1 MAMTTPRTSADAT
14 ADAAAR
20 GKKHSEVDGGHGA
33 VAGTRSGSG
42 TVPATLL
49 VLGASG
55 DLASRLL
62 LPGLA
67 NMVARS
73 AALARDEADG
83 GEVGGEHALQ
93 LVGAGVEEMDADA
106 WRTTVCDAF
115 GEAGHEVTAEDAD
128 DDGPPSE
135 GAGAVQ
141 RLVDGSWYQQCDVT
155 GDGHLLNLLERCT
168 GPVAIYFALPP
179 HVTAAACAALARS
192 GVPEGTRLVLE
203 KPFGSDQESAHELN
217 ALVASIVPEDHVHR
231 VDHFLGR
238 STTLNL
244 LGLRFANRLIE
255 PMLTREH
262 VERVDVFY
270 DEDLALEGRAR
281 YYDGAGAL
289 VDMVQSHLLQ
299 VLALVAMDPPASL
312 GERDLRDQKAELLR
326 ATRVAGDPA
335 VASRRARYTAGTSRG
350 RDVPAYADEEGVDPD
365 LGTETMAEV
374 ELAIDTWRW
383 AGVPF
388 RLRSGKGMGKAR
400 KEAVIT
406 FRKVP
411 HLVKGMTGAEEPS
424 RLRLGFSP
432 DTVTLQLM
440 VNAPDDPFDMEYT
453 RLSSQMGAPD
463 LPAYGQ
469 VLAGVLAGDP
479 TLSVRG
485 DTAEACWRILDPVIA
500 AWRRGEVP
508 LEEYPAGEDGP
519 GFTERFPDV

>member
-1 MAMTTPRTSADAT
+1 M
-14 ADAAAR
+14 R
-20 GKKHSEVDGGHGA
+20 GEDHAEADGGHGA
-33 VAGTRSGSG
+33 VAGSGSG
-42 TVPATLL
+42 AVPGTLL

-67 NMVARS
+67 DMVARS
-73 AALARDEADG
+73 AAASGAGTGPTG
-83 GEVGGEHALQ
+83 GGPALE
-93 LVGAGVEEMDADA
+93 LVGAGVEDIDADSWYA
-106 WRTTVCDAF
+106 KVRDSFAQ
-115 GEAGHEVTAEDAD
+115 AGHEVVGDEALRG
-128 DDGPPSE
+128 GPPSE
-135 GAGAVQ
+135 GEGAVR
-141 RLVDGSWYQQCDVT
+141 RLLEGSWYQQCDVT
-155 GDGHLLNLLERCT
+155 GDGHLTRLLERCE
-168 GPVAIYFALPP
+168 GPVAVYFALPP
-179 HVTAAACAALARS
+179 HVTAAACEALARS

-203 KPFGSDQESAHELN
+203 KPFGTDQESAHALN

-238 STTLNL
+238 STTLGL

-270 DEDLALEGRAR
+270 DEDLALESRAR

-299 VLALVAMDPPASL
+299 VMALLAMDPPSSL
-312 GERDLRDQKAELLR
+312 GERDLRDRKAELLR
-326 ATRVAGDPA
+326 ATHLAGDPA
-335 VASRRARYTAGTSRG
+335 TASRRARYTAGTSRG
-350 RDVPAYADEEGVDPD
+350 RDVPAYAAEAGVDPD
-365 LGTETMAEV
+365 RGTETLGEV
-374 ELAIDTWRW
+374 ELVVDTWRW

-388 RLRSGKGMGKAR
+388 RLRSGKALGRAR

-411 HLVKGMTGAEEPS
+411 HLVEGLRGEAAPT

-440 VNAPDDPFDMEYT
+440 VNSPDDPFDMEYT

-469 VLAGVLAGDP
+469 VLAGVLSGDP

-485 DTAEACWRILDPVIA
+485 DTAEDCWRILDPVIA
-500 AWRRGEVP
+500 AWQRGEVP
-508 LEEYPAGEDGP
+508 LEEYAAGGDGP
-519 GFTERFPDV
+519 PATERFPDV

>member
-1 MAMTTPRTSADAT
+1 MISSSPST
-14 ADAAAR
+14 AEAAAH
-20 GKKHSEVDGGHGA
+20 GAQHAEADGGHGA
-33 VAGTRSGSG
+33 VADTTGDPRRPADPVA
-42 TVPATLL
+42 VPATLL

-73 AALARDEADG
+73 AALA
-83 GEVGGEHALQ
+83 GEGTGDVGGDRALQ
-93 LVGAGVEEMDADA
+93 LVGAGVEDIAPDDWYA
-106 WRTTVCDAF
+106 TVRDSF
-115 GEAGHEVTAEDAD
+115 AGAGLEVTADDAEGD
-128 DDGPPSE
+128 PPGEGE
-135 GAGAVQ
+135 GAV
-141 RLVDGSWYQQCDVT
+141 RELLESSWYRRCDVT
-155 GDGHLLNLLERCT
+155 ADGQLRELVDACT
-168 GPVAIYFALPP
+168 APVAVYFALPP
-179 HVTAAACAALARS
+179 HITSTACEALARS
-192 GVPEGTRLVLE
+192 GVPDGTRLVLE
-203 KPFGSDQESAHELN
+203 KPFGFDQTSAHELN

-238 STTLNL
+238 STTLGL
-244 LGLRFANRLIE
+244 LGLRFANRLLE

-270 DEDLALEGRAR
+270 DEDLALEDRAR

-299 VLALVAMDPPASL
+299 VMALLAMDPPASL
-312 GERDLRDQKAELLR
+312 GERDLRDRKAELLR

-350 RDVPAYADEEGVDPD
+350 RDVPSYAEEPGVDPER
-365 LGTETMAEV
+365 GTETLGEV
-374 ELAIDTWRW
+374 ELLVDTWRW

-388 RLRSGKGMGKAR
+388 RLRSGKGLGQAR

-411 HLVKGMTGAEEPS
+411 HLVTGLHGEAQPT

-440 VNAPDDPFDMEYT
+440 VNSPDDPFDMEYT
-453 RLSSQMGAPD
+453 QLSSQMGAPD

-485 DTAEACWRILDPVIA
+485 DTAEDCWRILDPVIE
-500 AWRRGEVP
+500 AWRRDEVP
-508 LEEYPAGEDGP
+508 LEEYAAGGDGP
-519 GFTERFPDV
+519 SPTERFPDV

>member
-1 MAMTTPRTSADAT
+1 MVAS
-14 ADAAAR
+14 
-20 GKKHSEVDGGHGA
+20 HDGG
-33 VAGTRSGSG
+33 
-42 TVPATLL
+42 VPATLL

-73 AALARDEADG
+73 AARAG
-83 GEVGGEHALQ
+83 GGTGPVGGEHALT
-93 LVGAGVEEMDADA
+93 LVGAGVEDVDADA
-106 WRTTVCDAF
+106 WHATVRDAF
-115 GEAGHEVTAEDAD
+115 AEAGHEVTADEASG
-128 DDGPPSE
+128 DGPPSE

-141 RLVDGSWYQQCDVT
+141 ELLDSSWYQQCDVT
-155 GDGHLLNLLERCT
+155 GDGHLHDLLDRCD

-192 GVPEGTRLVLE
+192 GVPTGTRLVLE
-203 KPFGSDQESAHELN
+203 KPFGTDQQSAHALN
-217 ALVASIVPEDHVHR
+217 AMVASIVPEDHVHR

-244 LGLRFANRLIE
+244 LGLRFANRLFE
-255 PMLTREH
+255 PMLSREH
-262 VERVDVFY
+262 VERVDIFY

-289 VDMVQSHLLQ
+289 VDMIQSHLLQ
-299 VLALVAMDPPASL
+299 VMALLAMDPPASL
-312 GERDLRDQKAELLR
+312 GERDLRDRKAELLR
-326 ATRVAGDPA
+326 ATRLAGDPDSA
-335 VASRRARYTAGTSRG
+335 TRRARYTAGTSRG
-350 RDVPAYADEEGVDPD
+350 RGVPAYADEPGVDPGR
-365 LGTETMAEV
+365 GTETLAEV
-374 ELAIDTWRW
+374 ELVVDTWRW

-388 RLRSGKGMGKAR
+388 RLRSGKGLGAPR
-400 KEAVIT
+400 KEAVIS
-406 FRKVP
+406 FRRVP
-411 HLVKGMTGAEEPS
+411 HLVEGLNGDAEPV

-440 VNAPDDPFDMEYT
+440 VNAPDDPFDLERT

-469 VLAGVLAGDP
+469 VLAGILAGDP

-485 DTAEACWRILDPVIA
+485 DTAEDCWRILDPVIA
-500 AWRRGEVP
+500 AWGRDEAP
-508 LEEYPAGEDGP
+508 LEEYAAGGEGP
-519 GFTERFPDV
+519 PPTERFPDV